1 MHLFSQDP
9 LVVKLGFVVCPPLAG
24 QRRQCVLQ
32 CLLLFQLV
40 WRLHLATEG
49 EVLKLEERCGEKR
62 RGEEREEAGGEKE
75 WRGGGERREDK
86 TKEIDLRFDHIQPK
100 LEVMQSVIWYA
111 SRK

>member
-1 MHLFSQDP
+1 MGSRPQAVPMHLFSQDP

-24 QRRQCVLQ
+24 QRRKRVRQ

-49 EVLKLEERCGEKR
+49 EMLKLEGRCGEKR

-75 WRGGGERREDK
+75 RGGEGRQNKRNRLK
-86 TKEIDLRFDHIQPK
+86 ARPYT
-100 LEVMQSVIWYA
+100 A
-111 SRK
+111 

>member
-24 QRRQCVLQ
+24 QRRQRVRQ

-49 EVLKLEERCGEKR
+49 EMLKLEGRCGEKR
-62 RGEEREEAGGEKE
+62 RGEERRGEGRNGGREGE
-75 WRGGGERREDK
+75 GRGGERRQNK
-86 TKEIDLRFDHIQPK
+86 KK
-100 LEVMQSVIWYA
+100 
-111 SRK
+111 